1 MIGLTFAGGG
11 NRSFYQV
18 GLWERWRERL
28 LPRLGAV
35 SACSAGAAVAVLLFS
50 ERSDQALAAFA
61 RRRVGIRGIFDA
73 SRLRRGRRP
82 FPHNEVYR
90 ATLREAI
97 DAEGFRRLRERPFP
111 ISILCSAFPRR
122 LPKVMAIATG
132 LAMYEA
138 EKARVPGLL
147 HPESAYKV
155 GFTPRVWD
163 ARDCESVDELVEL
176 VLASS
181 STPPFTSLGRFRGE
195 TLIDGSMIDNA
206 PAYLLDEVE
215 GVRRSLVMLTRAYAG
230 HHVGRRDHRLYVAP
244 REPLPIAR
252 WDYREHAPIDATI
265 DAGRRDAERYD
276 RALDELLAE

>member
-28 LPRLGAV
+28 SPRVGAV
-35 SACSAGAAVAVLLFS
+35 SACSAGAAVAVLLFT
-50 ERSDQALAAFA
+50 ERIDEARAAFA
-61 RRRVGIRGIFDA
+61 RLRVGIDGLFDA

-82 FPHNEVYR
+82 FPHDEVYR

-97 DAEGFRRLRERPFP
+97 DEQGFRRLRERPFP
-111 ISILCSAFPRR
+111 IFILSSAFPPW
-122 LPKVMAIATG
+122 LPKPLAIATG
-132 LAMYEA
+132 LAMYEV

-147 HPESAYKV
+147 HPQSPYKV
-155 GFTPRVWD
+155 FRPRVWD
-163 ARDCESVDELVEL
+163 ARECASVDELVEL

-195 TLIDGSMIDNA
+195 TLIDGSMVDNA
-206 PAYLLDEVE
+206 PAYLLDRVE
-215 GVRRSLVMLTRAYAG
+215 GVRRSLVMLTRAYADE
-230 HHVGRRDHRLYVAP
+230 HVGRREHRLYVAP

-252 WDYREHAPIDATI
+252 WDYTEHAPIDATI
-265 DAGRRDAERYD
+265 EAGRRDAERYD
-276 RALDELLAE
+276 SALDAMLAE